1 MNRVLVAVDT
11 LMYREVIAHAVR
23 EHRPR
28 AEVLTADPGL
38 LDSDETTRCLAPH
51 LVVCNR
57 ATRAVRE
64 VAVSWVEL
72 EVRLGPVG
80 LDANMKVDGRPL
92 SRMEQAEIGD
102 VLAAPWTR
110 RRGRC
115 GGGPS
120 RRPAAGLLPGGL
132 LYGDP
137 VLVERLP
144 RPARPRAGARDPQ
157 NGS

>member
-1 MNRVLVAVDT
+1 MTRVLVAVDT

-38 LDSDETTRCLAPH
+38 LDSEETTRGLAPH

-72 EVRLGPVG
+72 EVRPGPVG
-80 LDANMKVDGRPL
+80 LDANIKVDGRPL
-92 SRMEQAEIGD
+92 SRVERAEIGD

-110 RRGRC
+110 RRGRSR
-115 GGGPS
+115 GPS
-120 RRPAAGLLPGGL
+120 RRPRRGAPPSWSRCQGENSTSGNNLL
-132 LYGDP
+132 
-137 VLVERLP
+137 LVTLR
-144 RPARPRAGARDPQ
+144 
-157 NGS
+157 